1 MSMLEYEKIQQTD
14 IRTPAIMAFADSLLT
29 RQGISPQ
36 GLSADDKAL
45 ALYREKAAGQLA
57 RMMAARNKA
66 LAEYMQSTHGATAP
80 AFRVQTMD
88 SLALPN
94 YTGRDRYTIALE
106 VDGETVEVEAEDD
119 NAGAGAETDMSPGDI
134 QADSTG
140 LSAGVPAEEAMVIGG
155 AVATSA
161 PAVMETESSGE

>member
-1 MSMLEYEKIQQTD
+1 
-14 IRTPAIMAFADSLLT
+14 MAFADSLLVQ
-29 RQGISPQ
+29 RGISPQ
-36 GLSADDKAL
+36 GLSSDDKAL

-66 LAEYMQSTHGATAP
+66 LTDYMQSTHGATAP

-94 YTGRDRYTIALE
+94 YAGRDRYTIALE
-106 VDGETVEVEAEDD
+106 VDGETMEVEADD
-119 NAGAGAETDMSPGDI
+119 GNAGAGADTDMSPGDV

-140 LSAGVPAEEAMVIGG
+140 LSAAVPAEAAGTGG

-161 PAVMETESSGE
+161 PAVMETDSSGE